1 MKLQNLIYATM
12 VACAFSACSNDDDPN
27 IPDPALELDATLTAQ
42 FITVGDAGSSLKST
56 KAEGDDALFNTIE
69 KVGIA
74 VFNNGAM
81 GDAMAVGTLID
92 YGVKDNENNITST
105 ISAKSGAVSVLV
117 IANPVGDMFNGATT
131 LESFLGKI
139 NSEAINSNALLM
151 SSKVYNVT
159 LKKGK
164 NVMASSIDEIA
175 GTSEDELVGDD
186 NVKLYRNVARVE
198 VPAIKVNP
206 REGFGKDGGAT
217 FTLKAIFVANVRT
230 NVRVGGLLAAEEN
243 LFKADQK
250 WCSVVN
256 QDGGLSGNTEPDGGS
271 PYYKDLSSVGEISY
285 TSPDAAVKDLTE
297 GNTVQFFVN
306 DNASSAQISATNE
319 ENKATLL
326 VIKGDYEYTTAT
338 GAKVKSENAYWT
350 VPINNANI
358 TSNSK
363 DFPQHF
369 GVLRNVKYVITPTI
383 TGAGSG
389 IITPE
394 ETGATLTAKIEVAN
408 WGEVVLT
415 PDID

>member
-56 KAEGDDALFNTIE
+56 KAEGDDALFNTIG

-81 GDAMAVGTLID
+81 GGAMAVGTLID

-105 ISAKSGAVSVLV
+105 ISAKSGDVSVLV
-117 IANPVGDMFNGATT
+117 IANPVEGMFNGENT

-139 NSEAINSNALLM
+139 NSEAINSDALLM

-164 NVMASSIDEIA
+164 NVMASSTD
-175 GTSEDELVGDD
+175 GFVDTSNDELVGRE

-198 VPAIKVNP
+198 VPTIKVYP
-206 REGFGKDGGAT
+206 REGFGRAEGAT

-230 NVRVGGLLAAEEN
+230 SVRVGGLEKGN
-243 LFKADQK
+243 GLFNASLK

-256 QDGGLSGNTEPDGGS
+256 QDGVLSGNTEPGGGS
-271 PYYKDLSSVGEISY
+271 PYYKDLSSVDGISY
-285 TSPDAAVKDLTE
+285 TGPDAAEKDLTE
-297 GNTVQFFVN
+297 DNAVQIFVN

-319 ENKATLL
+319 DNKATLL

-338 GAKVKSENAYWT
+338 GENVKSENAYWT
-350 VPINNANI
+350 VPINNVSI
-358 TSNSK
+358 TSGDK

-383 TGAGSG
+383 TGPGSG